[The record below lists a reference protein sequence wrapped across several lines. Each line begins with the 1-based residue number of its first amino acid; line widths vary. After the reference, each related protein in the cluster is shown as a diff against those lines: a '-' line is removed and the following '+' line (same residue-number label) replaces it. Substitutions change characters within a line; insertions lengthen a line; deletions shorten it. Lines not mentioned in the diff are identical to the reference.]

1 MIKVN
6 VSRAPKARIAKS
18 YQEDVSRI
26 HNYIHNKTGEGN
38 DFLGWVNYPQE
49 LMDYEFKKI
58 KTIANKVIKDC
69 DTLVVIGIGGSYLG
83 PKAAIEAINGL
94 FYESKVK
101 IIYLGNTLSPTYTA
115 QVLKYLENKKF
126 AINVISKSGST
137 LESSIAFR
145 LVKELAMKIWGPKR
159 YAKYVIVTT
168 DAKKGSLRKMVDAEG
183 YDSFIIPGDIG
194 GRYSVFTPVGLFPM
208 AVAGLDIEEFID
220 GAKDGIVN
228 YSNENILENEAYKYA
243 VARNLL
249 YKANKKVEFFI
260 TYEPHFVSLAEW
272 WKQLFGES
280 EGKNGGGIL
289 PASLNFTT
297 DLHSMGQFC
306 QDGSDLFFETSLV
319 FGSYQEDVIIP
330 KTLVNIDNLNYLG
343 NKPLSYV
350 NDVAIEATIDAH
362 FQNGNRNNIVL
373 EMPKMTTRSLGE
385 LFYFLMMSCAC
396 SAYLLKINP
405 FNQPGVE
412 IYKSKMKEI
421 LKK

>member
-159 YAKYVIVTT
+159 YAKYVF
-168 DAKKGSLRKMVDAEG
+168 RM
-183 YDSFIIPGDIG
+183 
-194 GRYSVFTPVGLFPM
+194 
-208 AVAGLDIEEFID
+208 
-220 GAKDGIVN
+220 
-228 YSNENILENEAYKYA
+228 
-243 VARNLL
+243 
-249 YKANKKVEFFI
+249 
-260 TYEPHFVSLAEW
+260 
-272 WKQLFGES
+272 Q
-280 EGKNGGGIL
+280 
-289 PASLNFTT
+289 
-297 DLHSMGQFC
+297 
-306 QDGSDLFFETSLV
+306 
-319 FGSYQEDVIIP
+319 
-330 KTLVNIDNLNYLG
+330 
-343 NKPLSYV
+343 
-350 NDVAIEATIDAH
+350 
-362 FQNGNRNNIVL
+362 
-373 EMPKMTTRSLGE
+373 
-385 LFYFLMMSCAC
+385 
-396 SAYLLKINP
+396 
-405 FNQPGVE
+405 
-412 IYKSKMKEI
+412 
-421 LKK
+421 